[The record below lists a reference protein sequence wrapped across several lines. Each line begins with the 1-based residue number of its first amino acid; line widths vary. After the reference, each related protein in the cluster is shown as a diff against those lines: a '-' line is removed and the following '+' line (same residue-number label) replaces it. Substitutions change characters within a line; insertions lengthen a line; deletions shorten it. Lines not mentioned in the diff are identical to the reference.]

1 MPPYRLQTLLDI
13 RTRAEEQAKEAFSF
27 AVKEAEREKKKLAE
41 LRLAL
46 ERRRAERKAKVRAF
60 LEEMTEKGGGITGF
74 QQMGRFEAR
83 LKDEEA
89 QVELEI
95 EAQRDV
101 VAEAERVVELRRK
114 EMADAA
120 MDKKAIEKHKDT
132 WTKQVRYERQQ
143 REELNQEE
151 IGNALHLRRSR
162 AEKKP

>member
-13 RTRAEEQAKEAFSF
+13 RTRAEEQAKEAFSL

-41 LRLAL
+41 LKGTL

-101 VAEAERVVELRRK
+101 VVEAERVVELRRQ

-120 MDKKAIEKHKDT
+120 MAKKAIEKHKDT
-132 WTKQVRYERQQ
+132 WTKQVRYEREQ
-143 REELNQEE
+143 REELNQDE